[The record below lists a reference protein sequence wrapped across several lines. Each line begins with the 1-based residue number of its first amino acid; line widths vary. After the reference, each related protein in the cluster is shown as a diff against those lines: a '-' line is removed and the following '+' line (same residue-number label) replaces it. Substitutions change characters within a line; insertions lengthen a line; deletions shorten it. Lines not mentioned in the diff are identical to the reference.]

1 MDLTSTYLGLELK
14 NPIVAGASP
23 LVRRAADARAL
34 EDAGVAAVVLHSLF
48 EEEIL
53 RAVQEHLA
61 AEAHEESFAEATS
74 YLPDTA
80 YHVGPEPYLELLSS
94 VKEAVDIPVIASLNG
109 ATPGGW
115 TRYAKKL
122 EAAGADAIE
131 LNIYSVPTDL
141 NESSVSVEE
150 RTLEVIRDVSAEVTV
165 PVAVKLSPYY
175 SSLGDLA
182 LKAVEGGAR
191 GLVLFNRFYEP
202 DLDLESLGTVPSLE
216 LSTSSELRLRLR
228 WLALLAGRVNCSLA
242 ATGGVHTSVDV
253 IKSIMAGAD
262 SVQVVS
268 ELLTNGPSAVG
279 TLLDGVGFWL
289 EEHEYDSLSQMKG
302 ALSSSRNPEP
312 AALARANYMRVLDS
326 YGR

>member
-23 LVRRAADARAL
+23 LVRKAADARAL

-53 RAVQEHLA
+53 KAVQDYLA
-61 AEAHEESFAEATS
+61 AEAHEESFAEAIS

-122 EAAGADAIE
+122 QEAGADAIE
-131 LNIYSVPTDL
+131 LNIYSVPTDPD
-141 NESSVSVEE
+141 ESGVSVEE
-150 RTLEVIRDVSAEVTV
+150 RTLEIIRDVSAEVTV

-182 LKAVEGGAR
+182 TKAVEGGAR

-202 DLDLESLGTVPSLE
+202 DLDLENLGTVPSLE
-216 LSTSSELRLRLR
+216 LSTSSELRVRLR
-228 WLALLAGRVNCSLA
+228 WLALLAGKVDCSLA

-253 IKSIMAGAD
+253 IKAVMAGAD
-262 SVQVVS
+262 ATQVV
-268 ELLTNGPSAVG
+268 
-279 TLLDGVGFWL
+279 
-289 EEHEYDSLSQMKG
+289 
-302 ALSSSRNPEP
+302 
-312 AALARANYMRVLDS
+312 
-326 YGR
+326 

>member
-1 MDLTSTYLGLELK
+1 M
-14 NPIVAGASP
+14 
-23 LVRRAADARAL
+23 
-34 EDAGVAAVVLHSLF
+34 
-48 EEEIL
+48 
-53 RAVQEHLA
+53 
-61 AEAHEESFAEATS
+61 
-74 YLPDTA
+74 
-80 YHVGPEPYLELLSS
+80 
-94 VKEAVDIPVIASLNG
+94 
-109 ATPGGW
+109 
-115 TRYAKKL
+115 
-122 EAAGADAIE
+122 
-131 LNIYSVPTDL
+131 
-141 NESSVSVEE
+141 
-150 RTLEVIRDVSAEVTV
+150 
-165 PVAVKLSPYY
+165 AVKLSPYY

-228 WLALLAGRVNCSLA
+228 WLALLAGQVNCSLA

-268 ELLTNGPSAVG
+268 ELLTNGLSAVK
-279 TLLDGVGFWL
+279 TLLDGVSFWL

-312 AALARANYMRVLDS
+312 AALARANYMKVLES
-326 YGR
+326 WRP